1 MQQLEGCRDAALV
14 VPDGSLREESG
25 VVEQQ
30 VLPSERETESE
41 QQISTSDGFA
51 STYNTRLG
59 HGRLQLSLG

>member
-30 VLPSERETESE
+30 VLPSEKR
-41 QQISTSDGFA
+41 DGI
-51 STYNTRLG
+51 
-59 HGRLQLSLG
+59 